1 MQISP
6 ELKERLQLV
15 MIVAILVSGTR
26 LAYILYERHETQ
38 IEASKQPPPL
48 NPDYYVT
55 PKKLYPYDLKSARQL
70 TQQPVW
76 VKVGY
81 AYTCYP
87 YDPARHH
94 VDFSHEAGKPLPIEK
109 LQIKDVIEAN
119 SPDSPGEPQVMAVFE
134 KDGRTFAFS
143 IGSLKG
149 TEYKLY
155 SDDMLF
161 IQDPHELYKHW
172 PADVWEAI
180 DKHQVKLGMSEL
192 QTEFAIG
199 LGVPERS
206 GEPGNRTVNYP
217 NGGSALSITYRDDK
231 AVEIKPGPAGRAPDQ
246 H

>member
-26 LAYILYERHETQ
+26 LAYILYERHESQ

-70 TQQPVW
+70 ADQPVW

-81 AYTCYP
+81 AYTFYP
-87 YDPARHH
+87 FDSARHR
-94 VDFSHEAGKPLPIEK
+94 VDFSQEAGKLGPIEK
-109 LQIKDVIEAN
+109 LEIKDVISAT
-119 SPDSPGEPQVMAVFE
+119 SPDAPGEPQFMAVFE
-134 KDGRTFAFS
+134 KDNKGYAFS
-143 IGSLKG
+143 IGSLRG
-149 TEYKLY
+149 SDYKFY

-172 PADVWEAI
+172 PADVWDAI
-180 DKHQVKLGMSEL
+180 DKHQVKAGMSEL
-192 QTEFAIG
+192 QTDFALG
-199 LGVPERS
+199 LGIPEKT

-217 NGGSALSITYRDDK
+217 NGGNPLSVTYRNDK
-231 AVEIKPGPAGRAPDQ
+231 AVEIKPGPAN
-246 H
+246 